1 MLEIKELM
9 TFKIFKNVKE
19 EELKYLFENLKFEI
33 KNFKKEDVLFF
44 RNEKLDGL
52 FLIIDGS
59 LSAEMLKDNG
69 EITKIENLLKG
80 EMIASAFI
88 FGDNNILPVDLIALE
103 KGKIIYIDKKNL
115 LKAFNLNEKILVNFL
130 NEISNRTQFL
140 SNRIWSHF
148 NNKTIKE
155 KVMDYILENKKED
168 KIVFKHSI
176 NELSERF
183 GVSRPALSRVIS
195 EFVKN
200 GILERNGK
208 NKFILKK

>member
-59 LSAEMLKDNG
+59 LSAEMLKDDG

>member
-1 MLEIKELM
+1 VLEIKELM

-59 LSAEMLKDNG
+59 LSAEMLKDDG